1 LQKSHVLGKIQ
12 IRHVEPVEGSQGDRA
27 MHGATTKA
35 LLKSAS
41 VIALLCGGLLL
52 PSPASAQFNFP
63 NIQFR
68 VPYVGPGG
76 HYNYRTRHHKVH
88 ERKSRGHREEEE
100 EEPAEHEK
108 SSPQPLSAPI
118 KDTRPPAGGSPPA
131 AKPAGGEEPTFSPSR

>member
-1 LQKSHVLGKIQ
+1 
-12 IRHVEPVEGSQGDRA
+12 

-35 LLKSAS
+35 LLKSAA

-52 PSPASAQFNFP
+52 PSPASAQFSFP

-68 VPYVGPGG
+68 VPYMGHGG

-100 EEPAEHEK
+100 EPAEREK